1 MPQKMWSRSDCIK
14 LYSCV
19 NMNSYLQMGWNT
31 EIQRDRIN
39 KDMLHFEE

>member
-19 NMNSYLQMGWNT
+19 NSYLQMGWNT

-39 KDMLHFEE
+39 KEMLHFEE